1 MRIYFSPAYNDTSI
15 EFETFRKA
23 IAIAKSLDI
32 RPITGVELVEPEPV
46 SVDELCRV
54 HDPVYV
60 YAVING
66 EPHDLATSNTLGW
79 DETLFDAVCASSGGL
94 RDAALWALAKKTNA
108 GTLTSGVHH
117 AGPASG
123 SGYCTF
129 NGLAIAATAALD
141 AGARR
146 VLIIDF
152 DAHCGGGTAAC
163 IKGIDGIEQ
172 IDVSV
177 NGFDRYAP
185 RPDAQ
190 LVITDGEHYLDVC
203 ESALNSVE
211 DPGSIDLVLYN
222 AGMDPHRLAGGS
234 RHIDTP
240 TIVAR
245 EQLVFSWTRSH
256 DLPVAWTLA
265 GGYTVGTDMEGLVD
279 LHRITIATAADAAGA
294 S

>member
-1 MRIYFSPAYNDTSI
+1 MRIYFSPTYNDTSV

-23 IAIAKSLDI
+23 TAIADSLSS
-32 RPITGVELVEPEPV
+32 RPIAGVELVEPEPA

-60 YAVING
+60 HAVING
-66 EPHDLATSNTLGW
+66 EPFDLAASNTLGW
-79 DETLFDAVCASSGGL
+79 DETLFDAVCASNGGL
-94 RDAALWALAKKTNA
+94 RDAALWALAQKTNA
-108 GTLTSGVHH
+108 GTLSSGLHH

-129 NGLAIAATAALD
+129 NGLALAASAAFD
-141 AGARR
+141 AGAGR
-146 VLIIDF
+146 VLVIDF

-177 NGFDRYAP
+177 NSFDRYAP
-185 RPDAQ
+185 RPDAR
-190 LVITDGEHYLDVC
+190 LVITDGEHCGDLC
-203 ESALNSVE
+203 ESALDSVD
-211 DPGSIDLVLYN
+211 DPGSVDLVLYN

-234 RHIDTP
+234 RHIDTD

-245 EQLVFSWTRSH
+245 EQLVFSWARAH
-256 DLPVAWTLA
+256 DLPVAWALA
-265 GGYTVGTDMEGLVD
+265 GGYTVGIDMDGLVD

-294 S
+294 D